1 MSLVARAC
9 PALRDE
15 HYIRYHLPQE
25 RGWSYVHTLL
35 LEQGA
40 DMRWPDRAANPEGR
54 WWNRLLKR
62 FGL

>member
-1 MSLVARAC
+1 MSRAC

-25 RGWSYVHTLL
+25 RGWSYVHQLL
-35 LEQGA
+35 LESGA
-40 DMRWPDRAANPEGR
+40 KMRWPRSEDNAEGR
-54 WWNRLLKR
+54 WWRRVLKS